1 MQREPMETGAAPGAT
16 NLHFREQS
24 EQDEAKRDDTTVSFD
39 GTMKVTTDEAGGDP
53 YNRTGS
59 FKRVVR

>member
-1 MQREPMETGAAPGAT
+1 MQREPMETGAAPDAA

-24 EQDEAKRDDTTVSFD
+24 EQDEPTRDDTTVSFH
-39 GTMKVTTDEAGGDP
+39 GTMKVTTDETGGDP

-59 FKRVVR
+59 FKRLVR

>member
-1 MQREPMETGAAPGAT
+1 MQREPMETGAAPDAAS
-16 NLHFREQS
+16 LQFRAQS
-24 EQDEAKRDDTTVSFD
+24 EQVEPQRDDTTVSFD

-59 FKRVVR
+59 FKRLVR